1 MAEAN
6 DEQRENELVAY
17 LDGELDERTA
27 HDLEQKLQADAVL
40 RREADGLKRTWELL
54 DFLPQPEPTP
64 TFTSRTLDK
73 LTVLRPTTT
82 SSQAAPVLTSTPLP
96 VAESPTRTAL
106 RAGPAPSAR
115 TKWVVVAVAAMV
127 LFAVGYLAPSSFSR
141 RGPKPLRPGQA
152 EEMMAKDLRLLD
164 NLSLYQYGDDLAFL
178 FSLDHPDLFGED
190 SGGH

>member
-1 MAEAN
+1 MTEAN

-27 HDLEQKLQADAVL
+27 HDLEQKLQADAAL

-73 LTVLRPTTT
+73 LTVLRPTT
-82 SSQAAPVLTSTPLP
+82 SSHAAPILTSTPLP
-96 VAESPTRTAL
+96 VAESPTRTAV
-106 RAGPAPSAR
+106 RVGPAPNAWK
-115 TKWVVVAVAAMV
+115 KWVVVAVAALV
-127 LFAVGYLAPSSFSR
+127 LFAVGYWAPSALSR
-141 RGPKPLRPGQA
+141 REPKPLRPGQA

-178 FSLDHPDLFGED
+178 FSLDHPDLFGDD
-190 SGGH
+190 SAGH